1 MVLPQMKYVESSR
14 FLIQL
19 PRKLSRIAALDV
31 GTKHIGVAL
40 SDEGRMI
47 AQPHSTIERGAGRNG
62 SEAVSALTRKIQAL
76 IDAERVDGLV
86 VGAPMHQGKPT
97 ELCEEIVKL
106 MLAMPCR
113 AAAQAS
119 SNEEMIFTLWN
130 ENSSTVEARRVSKA
144 LGARRASFERHKDEL
159 AATVILNSFLQQKW
173 SST

>member
-1 MVLPQMKYVESSR
+1 MFPQMKYVESSR

-76 IDAERVDGLV
+76 IDAERVDGAYRDRKR
-86 VGAPMHQGKPT
+86 GGQT
-97 ELCEEIVKL
+97 EQEHD
-106 MLAMPCR
+106 
-113 AAAQAS
+113 AAARGRRPP
-119 SNEEMIFTLWN
+119 EMCHVT
-130 ENSSTVEARRVSKA
+130 RRQLHPFGPS
-144 LGARRASFERHKDEL
+144 G
-159 AATVILNSFLQQKW
+159 
-173 SST
+173 

>member
-1 MVLPQMKYVESSR
+1 MRPQMKYVECGR
-14 FLIQL
+14 FLSQL

-40 SDEGRMI
+40 SDEGRLI

-62 SEAVSALTRKIQAL
+62 SEAVSALARKIQTL
-76 IDAERVDGLV
+76 VHAEQVDGLV
-86 VGAPMHQGKPT
+86 VGAPMYQGKPT
-97 ELCEEIVKL
+97 ALCEEIVQL
-106 MLAMPCR
+106 MLAIPCQ
-113 AAAQAS
+113 AAAQT
-119 SNEEMIFTLWN
+119 SNEELIFTLWN

-159 AATVILNSFLQQKW
+159 AAAVILNSFLAQKW